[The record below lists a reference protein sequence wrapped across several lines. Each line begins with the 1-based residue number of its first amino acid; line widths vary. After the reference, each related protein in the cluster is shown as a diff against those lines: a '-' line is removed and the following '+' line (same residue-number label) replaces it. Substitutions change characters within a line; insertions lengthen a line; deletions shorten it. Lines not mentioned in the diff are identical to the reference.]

1 MKRAVKV
8 YIEGQELDL
17 FDDETIQISS
27 SVQNVYDISKS
38 NTDIS
43 QSFTVPGTARNNQ
56 IFQHFYETDV
66 DGTIDHGLRR
76 DGYIEIDL
84 TTFKKGRIQLD
95 KANVEKGK
103 IKSYT
108 ITFYGKLVTL
118 KDLFGEDRLQDLDH
132 SGISH
137 QYDWTQV
144 HGRITGAITGDVQ
157 YPLISSNRLWEY
169 NGNSAYFIPP
179 NWLTAV
185 ATNNNI
191 HTVGGAIN
199 VLTELFPAVSLNA
212 IVNMIATKY
221 GITFNSNF
229 FMTEQWRAA
238 YLWYKNRNDVQI
250 STPAKYI
257 DFDALINNVTLDI
270 DTSQYVDLGL
280 NSINTVY
287 QPGFAVNSAHYITI
301 DITSVSST
309 TVTYYIDR
317 YINGAFS
324 NTITGIAGDLQG
336 NTGYSMVYVHPNVA
350 GLNDTILFKVRA
362 DAALSIDMQ
371 VKYTFKNGSTNS
383 YSEYSCV
390 TQNLVQDINLE
401 TCAPDMKI
409 ADFFSGILKEFNM
422 VVENT
427 GDNEYTV
434 EPLLDWYA
442 YGRIYDITTATDF
455 DSFEIAKVP
464 LYRKI
469 SFKYQPSE
477 STMNKYYLQQW
488 QKEYGDTEHLYPYDG
503 GEYNIQVP
511 FENLMFNQYD
521 HAGLATGLQVGF
533 SLNSA
538 LAPYVPKPC
547 ILYRYGVVTGLPH
560 TIKFKD
566 GVSSASAD
574 SQYVMFGQDYTNSTT
589 SIQYSLNF
597 SAETSTYHRYAIQQG
612 VFATYYFQYLY
623 NLYNLKN
630 RITTVKAVLP
640 LSILSKLRL
649 NDRVIIRDKRY
660 IINDMQTNL
669 TTGQATLRL
678 LNDFMPV
685 GPDNIP
691 PDPTPEE

>member
-17 FDDETIQISS
+17 FDDETIQVSS

-108 ITFYGKLVTL
+108 ITFYGKLVSL
-118 KDLFGEDRLQDLDH
+118 KDLFGDDKLRDLDH
-132 SGISH
+132 TGISH
-137 QYDWTQV
+137 LYDWTEN

-157 YPLISSNRLWEY
+157 YPLISSNKLWEY
-169 NGNSAYFIPP
+169 NSTNPSYTPP

-185 ATNNNI
+185 STNNNI
-191 HTVGGAIN
+191 NAAIGAIN
-199 VLTELFPAVSLNA
+199 VLTELFPAVSLSA
-212 IVNMIATKY
+212 IFNMIQNKY

-229 FMTEQWRAA
+229 FTTEQWRAA
-238 YLWYKNRNDVQI
+238 YLWYKNRNDVEVF
-250 STPAKYI
+250 TLANNI
-257 DFDALINNVTLDI
+257 DLDTMITNVTLDI
-270 DTSQYVDLGL
+270 DTSLYVDLGQ
-280 NSINTVY
+280 NTINPQY
-287 QPGFAVNSAHYITI
+287 QQGFAPNSYHRIYVDVI
-301 DITSVSST
+301 SVSST
-309 TVTYYIDR
+309 LVTYYIDT
-317 YINGAFS
+317 YINGVLT
-324 NTITGIAGDLQG
+324 NTYSGINGEIEGTTGFKQ
-336 NTGYSMVYVHPNVA
+336 VYLVPNVA
-350 GLNDTILFKVRA
+350 GLNDTVLIKLRANGALNINTEVRY
-362 DAALSIDMQ
+362 S
-371 VKYTFKNGSTNS
+371 FFNGAVVS
-383 YSEYSCV
+383 YSEYSCIL
-390 TQNLVQDINLE
+390 QNLVQFINLE
-401 TCAPDMKI
+401 NCAPDMKV
-409 ADFFSGILKEFNM
+409 ADFFSGILKQFNM
-422 VVENT
+422 VVENI
-427 GDNEYTV
+427 GDNEYMV

-455 DSFEIAKVP
+455 ESFEIAKVP

-469 SFKYQPSE
+469 SFKYQQSE
-477 STMNKYYLQQW
+477 SAMNKYYLQQW
-488 QKEYGDTEHLYPYDG
+488 QKEYGNTEHLYPYDG

-521 HAGLATGLQVGF
+521 HAGLPTGLQVGF
-533 SLNSA
+533 AVNNA

-560 TIKFKD
+560 HIFFKD
-566 GVSSASAD
+566 GVSSSSTD
-574 SQYVMFGQDYTNSTT
+574 TQYVMFGQDYTNSTT
-589 SIQYSLNF
+589 SVQYSLNF
-597 SAETSTYHRYAIQQG
+597 APETSTYHRYAIPQG
-612 VFATYYFQYLY
+612 IFATYYFQYLY

-640 LSILSKLRL
+640 LSILSTLRL

>member
-8 YIEGQELDL
+8 YVEGQELDL
-17 FDDETIQISS
+17 FDDEQIQVSS

-43 QSFTVPGTARNNQ
+43 QSFTVPGSPNNNR

-76 DGYIEIDL
+76 DGFIEIDL

-108 ITFYGKLVTL
+108 ITFYGKLVSL
-118 KDLFGEDRLQDLDH
+118 KDLFGEDKLQDLDH
-132 SGISH
+132 SGITH

-144 HGRITGAITGDVQ
+144 HGRITGAITSDVQ

-169 NGNSAYFIPP
+169 NGTNPLYTPP
-179 NWLTAV
+179 NWLTNV
-185 ATNNNI
+185 STNNNI
-191 HTVGGAIN
+191 HTAGGAIN

-212 IVNMIATKY
+212 IINMIATKY
-221 GITFNSNF
+221 GITFNSTF
-229 FMTEQWRAA
+229 FGTEQWRAA

-257 DFDALINNVTLDI
+257 DFDTLINNVTTDI
-270 DTSQYVDLGL
+270 DTSQYVNLSL
-280 NSINTVY
+280 NSINPQY
-287 QPGFAVNSAHYITI
+287 QAGFPANSTHAIYI
-301 DITSVSST
+301 DITSVSSS
-309 TVTYYIDR
+309 TVTYYVDR
-317 YINGAFS
+317 YVNGVLTTTV
-324 NTITGIAGDLQG
+324 NGTNGDLDG
-336 NTGYSMVYVHPNVA
+336 STGYRIVYIHPNVA
-350 GLNDTILFKVRA
+350 GLNDTVLFKVRA

-371 VKYTFKNGSTNS
+371 VKYQFKTS
-383 YSEYSCV
+383 YSEYTCV
-390 TQNLVQDINLE
+390 TQNLIQDLNLE

-442 YGRIYDITTATDF
+442 YGQVYDITTATDF

-464 LYRKI
+464 LYKKI

-521 HAGLATGLQVGF
+521 HSGAPTGLQVGF
-533 SLNSA
+533 ALNSA

-560 TIKFKD
+560 HIVFKD
-566 GVSSASAD
+566 GVSSSSND
-574 SQYVMFGQDYTNSTT
+574 TQYVMFGQDYTHSTT
-589 SIQYSLNF
+589 GIQYSLNF
-597 SAETSTYHRYAIQQG
+597 APETSTYHRYAIQLG
-612 VFATYYFQYLY
+612 IFGKYYFQYLY
-623 NLYNLKN
+623 NLYSLKN

-649 NDRVIIRDKRY
+649 NDRVVIRDKRY

>member
-17 FDDETIQISS
+17 FDDETIQVSS

-56 IFQHFYETDV
+56 IFEHFYETDV

-76 DGYIEIDL
+76 DGFIEIDL

-118 KDLFGEDRLQDLDH
+118 KDLFGEDRLSDLDH
-132 SGISH
+132 TGLSH
-137 QYDWTQV
+137 PFNWNEVYN
-144 HGRITGAITGDVQ
+144 RIQGVTITDVD

-169 NGNSAYFIPP
+169 NANNAYFIPP
-179 NWLTAV
+179 NWLTGV
-185 ATNNNI
+185 ATNNDI
-191 HTVGGAIN
+191 HSVGGAIN
-199 VLTELFPAVSLNA
+199 VLTELFPAVRLNA
-212 IVNMIATKY
+212 IINMIATKY
-221 GITFNSNF
+221 GITFNSSF
-229 FMTEQWRAA
+229 FSTEQWRAA
-238 YLWYKNRNDVQI
+238 FLWYKNRNNVKADTQ
-250 STPAKYI
+250 SNYI
-257 DFDALINNVTLDI
+257 DP
-270 DTSQYVDLGL
+270 TSIF
-280 NSINTVY
+280 INTVNTWDCSQFVDLSLNKINVTFKPY
-287 QPGFAVNSAHYITI
+287 NATYHFIEVDIIGSTNVNATYYVDVFVNGNLVNSIEG
-301 DITSVSST
+301 
-309 TVTYYIDR
+309 
-317 YINGAFS
+317 ING
-324 NTITGIAGDLQG
+324 NLDGLAG
-336 NTGYSMVYVHPNVA
+336 YAVVYQNANVA
-350 GLNDTILFKVRA
+350 GLNDEVFLKVRA
-362 DAALSIDMQ
+362 DQATTLSMFL
-371 VKYTFKNGSTNS
+371 KYRINEPVGNS
-383 YSEYSCV
+383 NCEFLCN
-390 TQNLVQDINLE
+390 TQSLIQDIDLSV
-401 TCAPDMKI
+401 CAPDMKV

-434 EPLLDWYA
+434 ESLLDWYTQ
-442 YGRIYDITTATDF
+442 GTIYDITTATDF

-469 SFKYQPSE
+469 SFKYQQSE
-477 STMNKYYLQQW
+477 STMNKYYFQKW
-488 QKEYGDTEHLYPYDG
+488 QKEYGDTEQIYPYDG

-521 HAGLATGLQVGF
+521 HAGVATGLQVGF

-547 ILYRYGVVTGLPH
+547 ILYRYGLVTGLPH
-560 TIKFKD
+560 TVKYKD
-566 GVSSASAD
+566 GISNAAASD
-574 SQYVMFGQDYTNSTT
+574 EYVMFGQDYTNSV
-589 SIQYSLNF
+589 SNVKYSLNF
-597 SAETSTYHRYAIQQG
+597 APETSTYHRYAIQQG

-640 LSILSKLRL
+640 LSILSTLRL
-649 NDRVIIRDKRY
+649 NDRLIIRDKRY
-660 IINDMQTNL
+660 IINDMQINL

-685 GPDNIP
+685 SPDQIIP
-691 PDPTPEE
+691 PPTPEE

>member
-8 YIEGQELDL
+8 YVEGQELDL
-17 FDDETIQISS
+17 FDDETIQVSS

-76 DGYIEIDL
+76 DGFIEIDL

-108 ITFYGKLVTL
+108 ITFYGKLVSL
-118 KDLFGEDRLQDLDH
+118 KDLFGEDKLRDLDH
-132 SGISH
+132 TAISH
-137 QYDWTQV
+137 LYNWTQN
-144 HGRITGAITGDVQ
+144 HGRISGAITGDVQ

-169 NGNSAYFIPP
+169 NGTNPLYTPP
-179 NWLTAV
+179 NWLTSV
-185 ATNNNI
+185 STNNNI
-191 HTVGGAIN
+191 HTAGGAIN

-212 IVNMIATKY
+212 IINMIATKY
-221 GITFNSNF
+221 GITFNSTF
-229 FMTEQWRAA
+229 FSTEQWTAA
-238 YLWYKNRNDVQI
+238 YLWYKNRNDVEVF
-250 STPAKYI
+250 TLANYI
-257 DFDALINNVTLDI
+257 DLDAMISNVTLDI
-270 DTSQYVDLGL
+270 DTSQYVDLGQ
-280 NSINTVY
+280 NSINPQY
-287 QPGFAVNSAHYITI
+287 QPGFGLLSYHRIYVDVI
-301 DITSVSST
+301 SVSSA
-309 TVTYYIDR
+309 TVTYYIDI
-317 YINGAFS
+317 YINGVLTNTFS
-324 NTITGIAGDLQG
+324 GINGQIEGTTGLKQ
-336 NTGYSMVYVHPNVA
+336 VYYVPNVA
-350 GLNDTILFKVRA
+350 GLNDTVLMKVRA
-362 DAALSIDMQ
+362 NGALSINTE
-371 VKYTFKNGSTNS
+371 VRYSFFNGAVVS
-383 YSEYSCV
+383 YSEYSCIV
-390 TQNLVQDINLE
+390 QNLVQFINLE
-401 TCAPDMKI
+401 YSAPDMKV

-427 GDNEYTV
+427 RDTEYTV

-442 YGRIYDITTATDF
+442 YGQVYDITTATDF
-455 DSFEIAKVP
+455 DSFEIAKAP
-464 LYRKI
+464 LYKKI

-488 QKEYGDTEHLYPYDG
+488 QKEYGDTEHQYPYDG

-521 HAGLATGLQVGF
+521 HSGAATGLQVGF
-533 SLNSA
+533 ALNSS

-560 TIKFKD
+560 TIRFKD
-566 GVSSASAD
+566 GVSSSSAD
-574 SQYVMFGQDYTNSTT
+574 SQYVMFGQDYTHSTT
-589 SIQYSLNF
+589 GIQYSLNF
-597 SAETSTYHRYAIQQG
+597 APETSTYHRYAIELG
-612 VFATYYFQYLY
+612 IFAKYYFQYLY
-623 NLYNLKN
+623 NLYSLKN

-649 NDRVIIRDKRY
+649 NDRVVIRDKRY

-685 GPDNIP
+685 GPENIP

>member
-8 YIEGQELDL
+8 YVEGQELDL
-17 FDDETIQISS
+17 FDDEQIQVSS

-43 QSFTVPGTARNNQ
+43 QSFTVPGSPNNNR

-76 DGYIEIDL
+76 DGFIEIDL

-108 ITFYGKLVTL
+108 ITFYGKLVSL
-118 KDLFGEDRLQDLDH
+118 KDLFGEDKLQDLDH
-132 SGISH
+132 SGLNH
-137 QYDWTQV
+137 QYVWTQV
-144 HGRITGAITGDVQ
+144 HGRISGAITSDVQ
-157 YPLISSNRLWEY
+157 YPLISSNRLWDY
-169 NGNSAYFIPP
+169 NGTNPLYTPP
-179 NWLTAV
+179 NWLTGV
-185 ATNNNI
+185 TTNNNI
-191 HTVGGAIN
+191 HTAGGAIN

-212 IVNMIATKY
+212 IINMISTKY
-221 GITFNSNF
+221 GITFNSTF
-229 FMTEQWRAA
+229 FGTEQWRAA
-238 YLWYKNRNDVQI
+238 YLWYKNRNDLQF
-250 STPAKYI
+250 STSAKYI
-257 DFDALINNVTLDI
+257 DFDTLLINVINTF
-270 DTSQYVDLGL
+270 DTSQYVNLSL
-280 NSINTVY
+280 NSINPQY
-287 QPGFAVNSAHYITI
+287 QAGYAANSTHAIFI

-309 TVTYYIDR
+309 TVTYYVDI
-317 YINGAFS
+317 YINGVLS
-324 NTITGIAGDLQG
+324 STVNGTNGDLNG
-336 NTGYSMVYVHPNVA
+336 NTGFSMVYIHPNVA

-371 VKYTFKNGSTNS
+371 VRYQFKNNFSD
-383 YSEYSCV
+383 YSCV
-390 TQNLVQDINLE
+390 TQNLIQDLNLE
-401 TCAPDMKI
+401 TCAPDMKV

-427 GDNEYTV
+427 ADDEYTV

-442 YGRIYDITTATDF
+442 YGQVYDITTATDF

-464 LYRKI
+464 LYKKI

-488 QKEYGDTEHLYPYDG
+488 QKEYGDTEHLYSYDG

-521 HAGLATGLQVGF
+521 HAGAGSGLQVGF

-560 TIKFKD
+560 TIRFKD
-566 GVSSASAD
+566 GVSSSSAD
-574 SQYVMFGQDYTNSTT
+574 DEYVMFGQDYTHSTT
-589 SIQYSLNF
+589 GIQYSLNF
-597 SAETSTYHRYAIQQG
+597 APETSTYHRYAIQLG
-612 VFATYYFQYLY
+612 IFGKYYFQYLY
-623 NLYNLKN
+623 NLYSLKN

-649 NDRVIIRDKRY
+649 NDRVVIRDKRY

-669 TTGQATLRL
+669 TTGEATLRL

>member
-17 FDDETIQISS
+17 FDDETIQVSS

-66 DGTIDHGLRR
+66 DSTIDHGLRR
-76 DGYIEIDL
+76 DGFIEIDL

-118 KDLFGEDRLQDLDH
+118 KDLFGEDKLSDLDH
-132 SGISH
+132 TGLSH
-137 QYDWTQV
+137 PFNWNEVYN
-144 HGRITGAITGDVQ
+144 RIQGVTITDVD

-169 NGNSAYFIPP
+169 NANNAYFIPP
-179 NWLTAV
+179 NWLTGV

-191 HTVGGAIN
+191 NSVGGAIN
-199 VLTELFPAVSLNA
+199 VLTELFPAVRLHA
-212 IVNMIATKY
+212 IVNMIQNKY

-229 FMTEQWRAA
+229 FMSEQWRAA
-238 YLWYKNRNDVQI
+238 FLWYKNRNNVKADTQ
-250 STPAKYI
+250 SNYI
-257 DFDALINNVTLDI
+257 DP
-270 DTSQYVDLGL
+270 TSIL
-280 NSINTVY
+280 INTVNSWDCSQFVDLSLNKINVTFKPY
-287 QPGFAVNSAHYITI
+287 NATYHFIEVDIIGSTNVNATYYVDVFVNGNLVNSIEG
-301 DITSVSST
+301 
-309 TVTYYIDR
+309 
-317 YINGAFS
+317 ING
-324 NTITGIAGDLQG
+324 NLDGLAG
-336 NTGYSMVYVHPNVA
+336 YAIVYQNANVA
-350 GLNDTILFKVRA
+350 GLNDEVFLKVRA
-362 DAALSIDMQ
+362 DQATTLSMLL
-371 VKYTFKNGSTNS
+371 KYRINEPVGNS
-383 YSEYSCV
+383 NCEFLCN
-390 TQNLVQDINLE
+390 TQSLIQDIDLSV
-401 TCAPDMKI
+401 CAPDMKV

-422 VVENT
+422 IVENT

-434 EPLLDWYA
+434 EPLLDWYTQ
-442 YGRIYDITTATDF
+442 GTIYDITTATDF

-477 STMNKYYLQQW
+477 STMNKYYFQKW
-488 QKEYGDTEHLYPYDG
+488 QKEYGDTEQIYPYDG

-521 HAGLATGLQVGF
+521 HAGVPTGLQVGF
-533 SLNSA
+533 SLNNA

-547 ILYRYGVVTGLPH
+547 ILYRYGLVTGLPH
-560 TIKFKD
+560 TVKYKD
-566 GVSSASAD
+566 GISNAAASD
-574 SQYVMFGQDYTNSTT
+574 EYVMFGQDYTNSV
-589 SIQYSLNF
+589 SNVKYSLNF
-597 SAETSTYHRYAIQQG
+597 APETSTYHRYAIQQG

-649 NDRVIIRDKRY
+649 NDRLIIRDKRY

-685 GPDNIP
+685 SPDQIIP
-691 PDPTPEE
+691 PPTPEE

>member
-17 FDDETIQISS
+17 FDDETIQVSS

-66 DGTIDHGLRR
+66 DSTIDHGLRR

-118 KDLFGEDRLQDLDH
+118 KDLFGEDKLSDLDH
-132 SGISH
+132 TGLSHPFNWNEVYNRIQGLTIS
-137 QYDWTQV
+137 
-144 HGRITGAITGDVQ
+144 DVD

-169 NGNSAYFIPP
+169 NGNNAYFIPP

-199 VLTELFPAVSLNA
+199 VLTELFPAVRLNA
-212 IVNMIATKY
+212 IINMIATKY
-221 GITFNSNF
+221 GITFNSSF
-229 FMTEQWRAA
+229 FSTEQWRAA
-238 YLWYKNRNDVQI
+238 FLWYKNRNNVKADTQ
-250 STPAKYI
+250 ANYI
-257 DFDALINNVTLDI
+257 DP
-270 DTSQYVDLGL
+270 TS
-280 NSINTVY
+280 I
-287 QPGFAVNSAHYITI
+287 FI
-301 DITSVSST
+301 
-309 TVTYYIDR
+309 
-317 YINGAFS
+317 
-324 NTITGIAGDLQG
+324 NTITSWDCSQFVDLSL
-336 NTGYSMVYVHPNVA
+336 NKINVTFKPYNATYHFIEVDITGSTNVNATYYVDVYVNGNLVNTIEGINGTLDGLAGYAIVYQNANVA
-350 GLNDTILFKVRA
+350 GLNDEVFLKVRA
-362 DAALSIDMQ
+362 DQATTLSMLLKYRINEPVGNSNCTFLCNNQSLIQDIDLSI
-371 VKYTFKNGSTNS
+371 
-383 YSEYSCV
+383 
-390 TQNLVQDINLE
+390 
-401 TCAPDMKI
+401 CAPDMKV

-434 EPLLDWYA
+434 EPLLDWYTQ
-442 YGRIYDITTATDF
+442 GRIYDITTATDF

-477 STMNKYYLQQW
+477 SAMNKYYFQKW
-488 QKEYGDTEHLYPYDG
+488 QKEYGDTEQIYPYDG

-521 HAGLATGLQVGF
+521 HAGVPTGLQVGF
-533 SLNSA
+533 ALNNA

-547 ILYRYGVVTGLPH
+547 ILYRYGLVTGLPH
-560 TIKFKD
+560 TIKYKD
-566 GVSSASAD
+566 GISNAAASD
-574 SQYVMFGQDYTNSTT
+574 EYVMYGQDYTNSV
-589 SIQYSLNF
+589 SNVKYSLNF
-597 SAETSTYHRYAIQQG
+597 APETSTYHRYAIQQG

-640 LSILSKLRL
+640 LSILSTLRL

-669 TTGQATLRL
+669 TTGEATLKL

-685 GPDNIP
+685 SPDQIIP
-691 PDPTPEE
+691 PPTPEE

>member
-1 MKRAVKV
+1 M
-8 YIEGQELDL
+8 
-17 FDDETIQISS
+17 
-27 SVQNVYDISKS
+27 
-38 NTDIS
+38 
-43 QSFTVPGTARNNQ
+43 
-56 IFQHFYETDV
+56 
-66 DGTIDHGLRR
+66 
-76 DGYIEIDL
+76 
-84 TTFKKGRIQLD
+84 
-95 KANVEKGK
+95 
-103 IKSYT
+103 
-108 ITFYGKLVTL
+108 
-118 KDLFGEDRLQDLDH
+118 
-132 SGISH
+132 
-137 QYDWTQV
+137 
-144 HGRITGAITGDVQ
+144 
-157 YPLISSNRLWEY
+157 
-169 NGNSAYFIPP
+169 
-179 NWLTAV
+179 
-185 ATNNNI
+185 
-191 HTVGGAIN
+191 
-199 VLTELFPAVSLNA
+199 
-212 IVNMIATKY
+212 
-221 GITFNSNF
+221 
-229 FMTEQWRAA
+229 AA

-270 DTSQYVDLGL
+270 DTSLYVDLGQ

-287 QPGFAVNSAHYITI
+287 QPGFLVNSYHYITI
-301 DITSVSST
+301 DITSVSSGA
-309 TVTYYIDR
+309 VTYYIDR
-317 YINGAFS
+317 YINGAFA
-324 NTITGIAGDLQG
+324 NTYTGIGGDLNG
-336 NTGYSMVYVHPNVA
+336 NAGYTTVYVHPNVA

-362 DAALSIDMQ
+362 DAALNIDMQ
-371 VKYTFKNGSTNS
+371 VKYTFLNGSTNS

-401 TCAPDMKI
+401 TFAPDMKV

-469 SFKYQPSE
+469 SFKYQQSE

-521 HAGLATGLQVGF
+521 HAGVATGLQVGF

-547 ILYRYGVVTGLPH
+547 ILYRYGLVTGLPH

-574 SQYVMFGQDYTNSTT
+574 DQYVMFGQDYTNSTT

-640 LSILSKLRL
+640 LSILSTLRL
-649 NDRVIIRDKRY
+649 NDRLIIRDKRY
-660 IINDMQTNL
+660 IINDIQTNL

-685 GPDNIP
+685 GPENIP

>member
-8 YIEGQELDL
+8 FIEGQELDL
-17 FDDETIQISS
+17 FDDEQIQVSS

-43 QSFTVPGTARNNQ
+43 QSFTVPGSPNNNR

-76 DGYIEIDL
+76 DGFIEIDL

-108 ITFYGKLVTL
+108 ITFYGKLVSL
-118 KDLFGEDRLQDLDH
+118 KDLFGEDKLQDLDH

-169 NGNSAYFIPP
+169 NGNNAYFIPP
-179 NWLTAV
+179 NWLTGV
-185 ATNNNI
+185 TTNNNI
-191 HTVGGAIN
+191 HTAGGAIN

-212 IVNMIATKY
+212 IINMIATKY

-229 FMTEQWRAA
+229 FGTEQWRAA

-250 STPAKYI
+250 STPANYI
-257 DFDALINNVTLDI
+257 DFDFTYNNLTLDI
-270 DTSQYVDLGL
+270 DTSQYVDLVL
-280 NSINTVY
+280 NSINPQY
-287 QPGFAVNSAHYITI
+287 QPGFLVNSYHRIYV
-301 DITSVSST
+301 DIATPSSA
-309 TVTYYIDR
+309 TVPYYVDI
-317 YINGAFS
+317 YVNGLLTNTFSGING
-324 NTITGIAGDLQG
+324 NLGGVTGLKE
-336 NTGYSMVYVHPNVA
+336 VYLATNVA
-350 GLNDTILFKVRA
+350 GLNDTVFMKVRA
-362 DAALSIDMQ
+362 DDALSINMQ
-371 VKYTFKNGSTNS
+371 VRYQFRNGAVNS
-383 YSEYSCV
+383 QVDISCIV
-390 TQNLVQDINLE
+390 QNLVQYINLE
-401 TCAPDMKI
+401 TCAPDMKV

-442 YGRIYDITTATDF
+442 YGQVYDITTATDF

-464 LYRKI
+464 LYKKI
-469 SFKYQPSE
+469 SFNYQQSE

-521 HAGLATGLQVGF
+521 HSGAATGLQVGF
-533 SLNSA
+533 ALNSA

-560 TIKFKD
+560 HIVFKD
-566 GVSSASAD
+566 GISSSSAD
-574 SQYVMFGQDYTNSTT
+574 DEYVMFGQDYTHSTT
-589 SIQYSLNF
+589 GIQYSLNF
-597 SAETSTYHRYAIQQG
+597 APETSTYHRYAIQQG
-612 VFATYYFQYLY
+612 LFATYYFQYLY

-630 RITTVKAVLP
+630 RITTVKTVLP

-649 NDRVIIRDKRY
+649 NDRVVIRDKRY

-669 TTGQATLRL
+669 TTGEATLRL